1 MTKIYLKNE
10 NVSCIV
16 SFYNKI
22 DSSKVCVYV
31 YTMYLYFG
39 LVGHRQSKLFFI
51 YTLALGE

>member
-39 LVGHRQSKLFFI
+39 LVEHHQR
-51 YTLALGE
+51 